1 MFRREVGRDRRWGL
15 AVVIAT
21 VRGGAGNPLLLTGA
35 AAHEPRV
42 PALVN
47 RGSGSGRQPGHDQR
61 LELHCPTG
69 LGGRERL
76 EPGRPGVLVGH
87 PGLHDETSSAA
98 WMVAVWDEM
107 VIVSGARCQCGGRHG
122 TGLRRTGLPWLPRFP
137 WRRVWI
143 VRVVGGRVWGGGAAN
158 DVSVMGSPCDRPHPR
173 PAGR

>member
-1 MFRREVGRDRRWGL
+1 M

-87 PGLHDETSSAA
+87 PGLHDETSSAVKVGLGGF
-98 WMVAVWDEM
+98 VAPCLLSKQPVTVASKE
-107 VIVSGARCQCGGRHG
+107 RH
-122 TGLRRTGLPWLPRFP
+122 
-137 WRRVWI
+137 RVE
-143 VRVVGGRVWGGGAAN
+143 N
-158 DVSVMGSPCDRPHPR
+158 KQ
-173 PAGR
+173 